1 MKRSIKIS
9 AILACLILIAIA
21 VTYYKSNKEQNS
33 NVAPKLS
40 QNTSESKTTQTEKP
54 INLQPIIDAWVTQQ
68 SGTSSVVVYD
78 LQTNNY
84 IASYKPDEQYFTAS
98 IYKIYVAYLGYL
110 AIQSGK
116 YDANEPYLTGYTRK
130 ECLDAMI
137 RDSYSPCGEKMWN
150 ELGKETIT
158 DTLKTYGLTNTS
170 MTGLFTSAKDTSLL
184 LQRLYAKKQL
194 NTEYTQAFL
203 DSMLNQDA
211 KYRRGLPSGFTSAK
225 VYNKVGWNEN
235 LEWHDAAI
243 VTLPNDKSYIVVV
256 LSKNVGYKSV
266 SVLAQK
272 ISAALPR

>member
-54 INLQPIIDAWVTQQ
+54 INLQPIIDAWVAQQ

-84 IASYKPDEQYFTAS
+84 IATYKPDEQYFTAS

-158 DTLKTYGLTNTS
+158 NTLKTYGLSNTS
-170 MTGLFTSAKDTSLL
+170 MTGLFTSAKDTALL

-211 KYRRGLPSGFTSAK
+211 KYRRGLPSGFTGAK

-235 LEWHDAAI
+235 IEWHDAAI
-243 VTLPNDKSYIVVV
+243 VTLPNDKSYVVVV
-256 LSKNVGYKSV
+256 LSKNVGYKNAA
-266 SVLAQK
+266 VLAQK